1 MNQISPQVPAE
12 DLRRA
17 AAMLCHLSTGSQDG
31 YTAVGAEAIA
41 AGRLH
46 GLLGALLQLVDE
58 MFGEDLRSPKVLA
71 ALRELA
77 AKCEGG
83 PQQ

>member
-12 DLRRA
+12 DCRRA
-17 AAMLCHLSTGSQDG
+17 AALLCHVATGYQDG
-31 YTAVGAEAIA
+31 YTSVGAEAIA

-46 GLLGALLQLVDE
+46 GLLGAVLHLVDE
-58 MFGEDLRSPKVLA
+58 MFGDDLRSPKVLA

-77 AKCEGG
+77 VKCERN
-83 PQQ
+83 QQ